1 MILNHYF
8 LQLTNKTPRATRK
21 AILRLHSDRNP
32 DDPSAAS
39 RFADFQAACKVF
51 ESEEK
56 RQEFDD
62 TGDVKEIDDLQ
73 ARLQGLATK

>member
-1 MILNHYF
+1 MPILMS
-8 LQLTNKTPRATRK
+8 LSDNKSRATRK
-21 AILRLHSDRNP
+21 AILRLHPDRNP
-32 DDPSAAS
+32 DDPNAAS

-56 RQEFDD
+56 RREFDD

-73 ARLQGLATK
+73 ARLQGLALK